1 MRTLIDG
8 YNLMHA
14 VGLLGRRFGPD
25 GFRRARLRFLNDL
38 AAALGPVEAHQTTI
52 VFDAAA
58 PPEHAPRE
66 STHKGLTVLFAV
78 GDENA
83 DERIELL
90 IAQHSAPKSLTV
102 VSSAHRVRHE

>member
-1 MRTLIDG
+1 MPMRTLIDG

-25 GFRRARLRFLNDL
+25 GFRRARLRFLNNL
-38 AAALGPVEAHQTTI
+38 AAALDPVEVHQTTI

-58 PPEHAPRE
+58 PPEDAPRQ
-66 STHKGLTVLFAV
+66 STYKRLTVLFAV

-90 IAQHSAPKSLTV
+90 IVKD
-102 VSSAHRVRHE
+102 SAHMS